1 MIEPSSLGAVTRLG
15 ILGDPLKPR
24 EGLLEVRY
32 GIVICSVVILSFN
45 FS

>member
-1 MIEPSSLGAVTRLG
+1 LG